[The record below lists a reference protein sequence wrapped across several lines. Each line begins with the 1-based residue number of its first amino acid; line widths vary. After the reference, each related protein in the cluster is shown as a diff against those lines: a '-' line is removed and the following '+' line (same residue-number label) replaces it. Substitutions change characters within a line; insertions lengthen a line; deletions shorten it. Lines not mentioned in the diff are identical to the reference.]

1 MYSSVVKSPT
11 TGIELEECI
20 QGIFRVKTIPGK
32 TFGYLIGD
40 ICQNT
45 NNLILIN
52 QEPEISIAANDFEE
66 IATITFTT
74 SSTKKKV
81 TFWKPVFNFK
91 FPPQSPVPLNLLTS
105 VSGYATNYINLGIC
119 VTQKTMNLNQNLPT
133 PKPEHKKYCLINKL
147 YLTPFTPSV
156 TTTPFYSK
164 VFSTVP
170 VNQTINISKNQK
182 YIRLDNNT
190 SNQLPFLTYTLS
202 TGLGVNVMPSFIL
215 NEYKFSD
222 ISKVCSSPT
231 EKFKIYNSKKE
242 TSINPIDKRTFCES
256 SLSSCSAKQFME
268 DQDCYNLSV
277 SGIYPSYNTIADKIK
292 NDWCKIHPESPEC
305 DCVLASTRPEY
316 IDKTTGPHGV
326 AYNNASTIKCWYTP
340 CKIETSRNKVLVP
353 SAIENSVCSGWR
365 DPTILTNVVTG
376 SGNQLNL
383 NQTVTKE
390 ETQNITN
397 QTVVPDT
404 APLSSSSPNNN
415 INNIS
420 DEMKYITLDNI
431 RYNKYNFYS
440 NKGTTQAIFYIN
452 NCLDSLQEISKKI
465 TTISNLELLNQ
476 YKNLSAIINSDLNKV
491 VPKMG
496 DNIKLMDIDNFNKT
510 KGRINLL
517 NISNGI
523 LFAQKEKELTPVTP
537 PVPIEGH
544 PANLEEQPKNLTES
558 TENIE
563 KDKKVTGNEDDKS
576 NSTDDSEFPIWKI
589 LLIIGFVLFFLVFM
603 YFVLIKKS
611 KVKTSA
617 VLKTKNFNMI
627 LKPPVPIK
635 DVNPNNPII
644 PGSVANN

>member
-156 TTTPFYSK
+156 TTPFYSK
-164 VFSTVP
+164 VFATVP
-170 VNQTINISKNQK
+170 INQTINISKTQK

-242 TSINPIDKRTFCES
+242 ESINPIDKRTFCES

-397 QTVVPDT
+397 QTVVPNVTDT
-404 APLSSSSPNNN
+404 TPLSTSFPNNN

-420 DEMKYITLDNI
+420 DEMKYITLGNI

-544 PANLEEQPKNLTES
+544 PANSTEQPKNLEES

-563 KDKKVTGNEDDKS
+563 KDKTVTGNEDD
-576 NSTDDSEFPIWKI
+576 STNDSLPWYVPVSVIFGLLFII
-589 LLIIGFVLFFLVFM
+589 LLIWWI
-603 YFVLIKKS
+603 IKK
-611 KVKTSA
+611 
-617 VLKTKNFNMI
+617 FNKI
-627 LKPPVPIK
+627 PSV
-635 DVNPNNPII
+635 PNNNTYNNLLPQQNIQSLPI
-644 PGSVANN
+644 S